1 MSETRTEPGAP
12 ETASET
18 RPEPGPEETPA
29 AAAETPPEAPAP
41 GAAGEDAAGSAA
53 DDAAPPTGEPEESGE
68 PEEPDP
74 AAEEIAA
81 LKDRLLRQVAE
92 TENLR
97 KRAARERADAERYAI
112 AGFAR
117 DMAGAADDLARALD
131 HLPESLREAG
141 DAAALIEG
149 LELTRRNLDAA
160 FGRHGLTRI
169 DPRPGEPFDHNVHEA
184 MFELDA
190 PGAEPGTV
198 VQVVEAG
205 YRIRDR
211 LLRPARVGVAK
222 RRAARSEKPDDEPAH
237 PAKPDNEPTR
247 PAEPDNEPT

>member
-1 MSETRTEPGAP
+1 MSETRTEPDAP
-12 ETASET
+12 ETAPET
-18 RPEPGPEETPA
+18 RPETAP
-29 AAAETPPEAPAP
+29 AETPG
-41 GAAGEDAAGSAA
+41 GAAEDAAPEA
-53 DDAAPPTGEPEESGE
+53 AAPPPEEAG
-68 PEEPDP
+68 EPDP
-74 AAEEIAA
+74 AAAEIAA
-81 LKDRLLRQVAE
+81 LKDRLLRAVAE

-112 AGFAR
+112 SGFAR

-131 HLPESLREAG
+131 HLPESLRKAG

-160 FGRHGLTRI
+160 FERHGLTRI
-169 DPRPGEPFDHNVHEA
+169 DPQPGEPFDHNVHEA

-198 VQVVEAG
+198 VQVVETG

-222 RRAARSEKPDDEPAH
+222 RRPA
-237 PAKPDNEPTR
+237 P
-247 PAEPDNEPT
+247 PAEPGGDPE

>member
-12 ETASET
+12 EPAPETPPETA
-18 RPEPGPEETPA
+18 PDETPA

-41 GAAGEDAAGSAA
+41 GAAGSAA
-53 DDAAPPTGEPEESGE
+53 DGAAPPPQDAAPPTGEPEESGE
-68 PEEPDP
+68 PAEPDP

-198 VQVVEAG
+198 VQVVETG

-222 RRAARSEKPDDEPAH
+222 RRAARSEKPGDETA
-237 PAKPDNEPTR
+237 R